1 VADTSEGWS
10 LEGEPDAD
18 APMRR
23 CATIAQPLRTA
34 SLPRHCP
41 KTRTRPVCMYFHKS
55 SSLELADN
63 SLLMRLLQLKDDGEF
78 TLTEFIGKNIP
89 PYAVLSHTWGLN
101 SEEVSL
107 KDLIDGTGKSKS
119 GYKKIHF
126 CGKQA
131 ANDGFQYIWVD
142 TCCVDKSSSADLT
155 EAINSMFRW
164 YQDAAKCYV
173 HLSDVS
179 IDGSVWDKKK
189 AFEHSRWFTRGWT
202 LQELLAPASVDFFS
216 LEGERLGDKSSLVQE
231 IHKITGISVQALQGA
246 PLSQFSVEERM
257 SWAATRNTTRG
268 EDAAYSM
275 LGIFDISMPLIYGEG
290 WKKATHRLQKKIMK
304 SLTDGMTPAIS
315 LTYQESSLIPLSNMP
330 VHHDTIPSLNAEASN
345 SDTDSMSFLHADE
358 EITWHG
364 QIRWKPGQNKDSPYI
379 RARDELCNASKDGDW
394 EDVIALLERR
404 KEVSGEIWAN
414 CWRIGIS
421 LMLNLCTANR

>member
-1 VADTSEGWS
+1 
-10 LEGEPDAD
+10 
-18 APMRR
+18 
-23 CATIAQPLRTA
+23 
-34 SLPRHCP
+34 
-41 KTRTRPVCMYFHKS
+41 MYFHKS
-55 SSLELADN
+55 SSLELDDD

-78 TLTEFIGKNIP
+78 TVAEFVGKNIP

-107 KDLIDGTGKSKS
+107 KDLIDGTGKSKA
-119 GYKKIHF
+119 GYKKIRL

-131 ANDGFQYIWVD
+131 ANDGLQYIWVD
-142 TCCVDKSSSADLT
+142 TCCIDKSSSADLT

-179 IDGSVWDKKK
+179 IDGSVGDKKQ
-189 AFEHSRWFTRGWT
+189 AFEHCRWFTRGWT

-231 IHKITGISVQALQGA
+231 IHEITGISVQALQGA

-257 SWAATRNTTRG
+257 SWAVTRNTTRG
-268 EDAAYSM
+268 EDAAYSL

-290 WKKATHRLQKKIMK
+290 WKKATHRLQKKITK
-304 SLTDGMTPAIS
+304 SLNDGMPPAIS

-330 VHHDTIPSLNAEASN
+330 VHHNTIPSVNAEAS
-345 SDTDSMSFLHADE
+345 DLDIDSMNSLHADE

-364 QIRWKPGQNKDSPYI
+364 QIRCKPGQNKDSPYI
-379 RARDELCNASKDGDW
+379 RARDEICNASKDGDW
-394 EDVIALLERR
+394 EEVIALLERR
-404 KEVSGEIWAN
+404 KEDCGEIWAN
-414 CWRIGIS
+414 CWRIGIY
-421 LMLNLCTANR
+421 LMLNVCTANR